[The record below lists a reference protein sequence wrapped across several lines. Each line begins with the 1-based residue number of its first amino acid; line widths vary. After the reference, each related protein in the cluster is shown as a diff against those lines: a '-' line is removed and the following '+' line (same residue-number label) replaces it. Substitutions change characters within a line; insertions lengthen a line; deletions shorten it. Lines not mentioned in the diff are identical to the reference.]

1 MRWAWAEVDLG
12 AIRHNVATVAAL
24 VAPAEVWAVV
34 KAVGFG
40 HGVVPVT
47 TAALAGGATGLCVAL
62 VQEGE
67 ELRAAGIDAPIL
79 VLSEQPSEQADAL
92 VAASLTPTLYTV
104 VGIESFAAAVGR
116 AGTGT
121 DAYPVHL
128 KFDTGM
134 HRVGAAPSDAA
145 ALIADVLSRPELRL
159 AGVFTHLAKAD
170 SPSAADNELQLRR
183 FDDVLEAV
191 AAAGVSPLVHAANS
205 AAALALPA
213 ARHDVVRLGIA
224 MYGIEPGPDVS
235 DLCGELRPALSLH
248 ARVSFVKRVVAG
260 EGISYGL
267 AHRVA
272 AETTIA
278 TVPIG
283 YGDGVSRRL
292 FAGGAE
298 VLIHGQRMPIVGVV
312 TMDSLMVDCGDH
324 DVAIGDE
331 VVLIGGQ
338 VGSAGSDAVPA
349 EEWAAR
355 LGTIGY
361 EVVCGISRR
370 IERRHTEP

>member
-1 MRWAWAEVDLG
+1 VRWAWAEVDLG
-12 AIRHNVATVAAL
+12 AIRHNVATIAAL

-34 KAVGFG
+34 KADGYG
-40 HGVVPVT
+40 HGVIPVT
-47 TAALAGGATGLCVAL
+47 TAALAAGATGLCVAM
-62 VQEGE
+62 VQEGV
-67 ELRAAGIDAPIL
+67 ELRVAGIDAPIL
-79 VLSEQPSEQADAL
+79 VLSEQPPEQAEAM
-92 VAASLTPTLYTV
+92 VAASLTATLYTAA
-104 VGIESFAAAVGR
+104 GIEAFATAVGR
-116 AGTGT
+116 TGGIAT
-121 DAYPVHL
+121 PVHL

-145 ALIADVLSRPELRL
+145 ALIADVMARPELRL
-159 AGVFTHLAKAD
+159 AGVFTHLAKAG
-170 SPSAADNELQLRR
+170 SPNAADNELQLRR

-191 AAAGVSPLVHAANS
+191 AAAGVSPVIHAANS
-205 AAALALPA
+205 AAALALPE
-213 ARHDVVRLGIA
+213 ARRDLVRLGIA
-224 MYGIEPGPDVS
+224 MYGIEPGPDIS

-248 ARVSFVKRVVAG
+248 ARVSFVKRVAPG

-267 AHRVA
+267 LHRVE

-283 YGDGVSRRL
+283 YADGVPRLL
-292 FAGGAE
+292 FAGGGE
-298 VLIHGQRMPIVGVV
+298 VLIHGRRIPIVGVV

-324 DVAIGDE
+324 EVAVGDE

-338 VGSAGSDAVPA
+338 VGAAGSDAIPA

-361 EVVCGISRR
+361 EIVCGISRR
-370 IERRHTEP
+370 IERRHIEP

>member
-12 AIRHNVATVAAL
+12 AIRHNVETVAAL

-34 KAVGFG
+34 KANGYG
-40 HGVVPVT
+40 HGVIPVT
-47 TAALAGGATGLCVAL
+47 RTALAAGATGLCVAL
-62 VQEGE
+62 VQEGL
-67 ELRAAGIDAPIL
+67 ELRAAGIGAPIL
-79 VLSEQPSEQADAL
+79 VLSEQPAEQADAL
-92 VAASLTPTLYTV
+92 VAASLTPTLYSAG
-104 VGIESFAAAVGR
+104 GIESFAAAVAR
-116 AGTGT
+116 AGGIAT
-121 DAYPVHL
+121 PVHL

-134 HRVGAAPSDAA
+134 HRVGAAPSEAP
-145 ALIADVLSRPELRL
+145 ALIADVMARPELRL

-170 SPSAADNELQLRR
+170 SPDAADNELQLRR
-183 FDDVLEAV
+183 FDQVLDAV
-191 AAAGVSPLVHAANS
+191 VAAGVSPLVHAANS

-213 ARHDVVRLGIA
+213 ARHDLVRLGIA
-224 MYGIEPGPDVS
+224 MYGIEPGPEVS
-235 DLCGELRPALSLH
+235 DLCGGLRPALSLR
-248 ARVSFVKRVVAG
+248 ARVSFVKRVPPG
-260 EGISYGL
+260 EGVSYGL
-267 AHRVA
+267 VHRVEV
-272 AETTIA
+272 ETTIA

-283 YGDGVSRRL
+283 YADGVSRRL
-292 FAGGAE
+292 YASGAE
-298 VLIHGQRMPIVGVV
+298 VLIHGRRMPIVGVV

-324 DVAIGDE
+324 DVEVGDE

-361 EVVCGISRR
+361 EIVCGISRR